1 MFEAVE
7 DGLCIDPPSAHLTQ
21 YLSSCYGTKKGLA
34 VWHSDMHHG
43 DHLPLFTSSNFDP
56 FGATK
61 PCAESGSGSRF
72 ALLVS
77 FPCRVYIENL
87 IIITANKNPCA
98 FSVTKR
104 PLIKPIHEAKSY
116 LAIRR
121 YVHTCNL
128 SYQSKYQSSNP
139 QTADERN
146 PNLGLPTAAHRIL
159 LIV

>member
-77 FPCRVYIENL
+77 IPCRVYIENL
-87 IIITANKNPCA
+87 IIITTNKNPCA

-104 PLIKPIHEAKSY
+104 PLIKPIHEVKSY

-121 YVHTCNL
+121 YIVAIYHTSRNV
-128 SYQSKYQSSNP
+128 NP
-139 QTADERN
+139 QILKQQTRGTLI
-146 PNLGLPTAAHRIL
+146 LGYQRPRTEYC
-159 LIV
+159 